1 MYMRS
6 EATMMALIRDIAM
19 KDDRV
24 RAVYMN
30 GSRTNPNIKKDKYQD
45 YDVVFCVTETESFI
59 GDKGWLEQFGEP
71 AMIQEPDSNDC
82 GWGIDADFSRRY
94 AWLMLFKDG
103 NRIDLTIQVR
113 EETEDQYGKDSLTL
127 SVLDK
132 DGWLTPIDTP
142 DESSYYILRPTASQY
157 RGTCN
162 EFWWCL
168 NNVAKGIARKEVAY
182 TMWMFN
188 EIVRI
193 QLHKIMDWSIG
204 IHYGFEL
211 SVGKKGKMYPTYLT
225 TEDYE
230 TYLGTYRGIKPEEQW
245 VAVFTACALF
255 SRLAKEVGQFYDYDY
270 IESEEINTLTYLEQV
285 KDDLLLIADEG

>member
-1 MYMRS
+1 MHLRS
-6 EATMMALIRDIAM
+6 EATMMALIRDIALM
-19 KDDRV
+19 DERV

-30 GSRTNPNIKKDKYQD
+30 GSRTNPNIKKDQYQD

-59 GDKGWLEQFGEP
+59 GDKRWLEQFGEP
-71 AMIQEPDSNDC
+71 AIIQEPDSNDC
-82 GWGIDADFSRRY
+82 GWGMEADFSRRY

-103 NRIDLTIQVR
+103 NRIDLTI
-113 EETEDQYGKDSLTL
+113 EIKDEMLEHYGDDSLTIPL
-127 SVLDK
+127 LDK
-132 DGWLTPIDTP
+132 DGWLKPIEAP
-142 DESSYYILRPTASQY
+142 DESSYYILPPTTSQY

-193 QLHKIMDWSIG
+193 QLHKMMDWSIG
-204 IHYGFEL
+204 SHYGFDL
-211 SVGKKGKMYPTYLT
+211 SVGKKGKKYPVYLT

-230 TYLGTYRGIKPEEQW
+230 TYLGTYGGIKPEEQW
-245 VAVFTACALF
+245 AAVFTACTLF
-255 SRLAKEVGQFYDYDY
+255 SRLARKVGQSTEYDY
-270 IESEEINTLTYLEQV
+270 IDSEEINTLTYLEQV
-285 KDDLLLIADEG
+285 KDDLLLIDDEG